1 MPGVV
6 IVRGPVY
13 RVSDVPAGTPV
24 LLAPGFPP
32 VADPPPVVATGAVV
46 VDGVG
51 LVEEAEG
58 VDGAVL
64 TDAGG
69 SMEVGV
75 ATSELV
81 AGMSDDPGT
90 GWGEEDVCVVPGAD
104 AAVVTAVVLTGADC
118 EVDTGVDVDGAD
130 VDGAEMDGLVGPT
143 GVEATG
149 PDVDGRVD
157 VVADVAGDDTATG
170 EELDGRLEPGAEAAG
185 EVEDGLGDGETSAVA
200 IWRWSI
206 RAVTA
211 APDPACVQTVDVPGV
226 EMRAL
231 EASLTASCQAGS
243 AVPAVHAL
251 PLICTGEVPVTSK
264 RRASGAAAVA
274 FTGTSTEPRAVSV
287 PGAVRV
293 ALTATRPSAV
303 TRDRTR

>member
-32 VADPPPVVATGAVV
+32 VAAPPPVVVTGAVV
-46 VDGVG
+46 VDGVVLVDVAGLVDGAGLVDETG

-58 VDGAVL
+58 IDGAVL

-104 AAVVTAVVLTGADC
+104 AAVVTAVVLIGADC

-130 VDGAEMDGLVGPT
+130 VDGAETDGLVAPT

-170 EELDGRLEPGAEAAG
+170 EELDGRVEPGAEAAG

-211 APDPACVQTVDVPGV
+211 APDP
-226 EMRAL
+226 
-231 EASLTASCQAGS
+231 
-243 AVPAVHAL
+243 
-251 PLICTGEVPVTSK
+251 
-264 RRASGAAAVA
+264 RAS
-274 FTGTSTEPRAVSV
+274 
-287 PGAVRV
+287 
-293 ALTATRPSAV
+293 RPSMS
-303 TRDRTR
+303 RGWKCGRSRRR